1 MNLARKEVHKLK
13 LKNQEAWL
21 EYSKSGK
28 KAINIPSNPH
38 KIYPNEWINM
48 GDWLGTYNLAD
59 RERSKLFLPFKQ
71 ARKFARSLKLKNSND
86 WRRWCKEND
95 TRIISHTPNH
105 NYKSKGW
112 ASWGDWLGTEWTK
125 WHQKLKPEQL
135 PAAPQQFYKEWNGWR
150 DWLKG

>member
-1 MNLARKEVHKLK
+1 MGRLVRLGTNRLNTHQVSEAFLDFESARKEVHKLK

-105 NYKSKGW
+105 NY
-112 ASWGDWLGTEWTK
+112 
-125 WHQKLKPEQL
+125 
-135 PAAPQQFYKEWNGWR
+135 
-150 DWLKG
+150 